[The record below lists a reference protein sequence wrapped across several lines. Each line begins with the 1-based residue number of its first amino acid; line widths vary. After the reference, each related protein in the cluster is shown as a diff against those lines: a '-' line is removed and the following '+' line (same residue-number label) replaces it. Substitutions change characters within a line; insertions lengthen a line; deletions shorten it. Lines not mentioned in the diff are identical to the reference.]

1 MRDEWQ
7 DRLTME
13 ITRQQFLQYM
23 GGAVLVAFGLGNL
36 MSLLTGNHFS
46 TTKYLP
52 QPAADNNAAG
62 FGSRKFG
69 K

>member
-23 GGAVLVAFGLGNL
+23 GGAILIAFGLGNL
-36 MSLLTGNHFS
+36 VSLLTGSRFT

-52 QPAADNNAAG
+52 QPASNNASG
-62 FGSRKFG
+62 FGNRKFG
-69 K
+69 Q

>member
-1 MRDEWQ
+1 MREEWQ

-23 GGAVLVAFGLGNL
+23 GGAVLIAFGLGNL
-36 MSLLTGNHFS
+36 MALLTGNS
-46 TTKYLP
+46 ATKYLP
-52 QPAADNNAAG
+52 SPVPNNADG